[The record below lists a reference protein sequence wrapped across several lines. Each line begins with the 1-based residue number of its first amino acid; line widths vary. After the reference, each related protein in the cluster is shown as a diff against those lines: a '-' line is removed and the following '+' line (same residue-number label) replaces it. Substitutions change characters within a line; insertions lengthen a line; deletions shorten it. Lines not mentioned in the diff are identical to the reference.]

1 MVQINFIV
9 RDSNDNFLIYETVI
23 NVITFFFEVGGAI
36 WSLLGVIR
44 LAGSLHDKNGP
55 GIQSAL
61 WQIVAGFAVIL
72 ASILFRV
79 MNLDF
84 ELLLQILSYAS
95 KLVIFAGALWSL
107 YGVILLADYLR
118 NMTPSMVPSFES
130 SIWQIIGGV
139 FVCLAGL
146 LLNNIFVIIK

>member
-9 RDSNDNFLIYETVI
+9 RDSKDNFLLYETVI
-23 NVITFFFEVGGAI
+23 NCITFFFEVGGAI

-72 ASILFRV
+72 ASTLFRV
-79 MNLDF
+79 MNFDL

-95 KLVIFAGALWSL
+95 KLVMFAGALWSL
-107 YGVILLADYLR
+107 YGVILLAENLR
-118 NMTPSMVPSFES
+118 NTDSMATSLES
-130 SIWQIIGGV
+130 GIWQIIGGV
-139 FVCLAGL
+139 LVGFAGL
-146 LLNNIFVIIK
+146 LLNHIFVVIK